1 LHKGAAP
8 NFSRYRDSGLRES
21 LPPHETNRKMRMRC
35 PAPVLPH
42 GRTANISAPCKIA
55 RSIDDALYFYG
66 DSGLERGFH
75 AD

>member
-8 NFSRYRDSGLRES
+8 NFSRYSDSGLRGLPS
-21 LPPHETNRKMRMRC
+21 LETNRKMRMRC
-35 PAPVLPH
+35 PVPVLPH

-55 RSIDDALYFYG
+55 RSIHDALYFYG